1 MDNIFVDLML
11 NSGLIYDSMLGN
23 WTYDNNRFNLNTV
36 LRVGESSTFYVS
48 VKALTAGNLSNI
60 AYAEFNNTQ
69 ISNST
74 FVIEV
79 LNKTAP
85 ANKTDNNKTD
95 NITDNTQAKVVKGA
109 VGNNSAG
116 NPLLLVLLSLMSL
129 LFVNIRRKN

>member
-1 MDNIFVDLML
+1 MNIKYQLMWD
-11 NSGLIYDSMLGN
+11 I
-23 WTYDNNRFNLNTV
+23 TV
-36 LRVGESSTFYVS
+36 L
-48 VKALTAGNLSNI
+48 N
-60 AYAEFNNTQ
+60 Q
-69 ISNST
+69 
-74 FVIEV
+74 
-79 LNKTAP
+79 TAP